1 MSETAD
7 LKKQKRNLIIAL
19 TTIVVLGAT
28 LIFLLIRIS
37 SNEQEAQVSKI
48 NSLIESMNALK
59 QQQKILET
67 KNKELHHKGDSLERN
82 LNVLWPHRSLVHNAR
97 LRDRVAEGLNFKP
110 GDIALLKQDSSR
122 VVITDIIVGGN
133 AFTYYVNYLVR
144 TSKGENKQVSP
155 YELNSLIA
163 K

>member
-1 MSETAD
+1 
-7 LKKQKRNLIIAL
+7 
-19 TTIVVLGAT
+19 
-28 LIFLLIRIS
+28 
-37 SNEQEAQVSKI
+37 
-48 NSLIESMNALK
+48 
-59 QQQKILET
+59 
-67 KNKELHHKGDSLERN
+67 
-82 LNVLWPHRSLVHNAR
+82 LWPHRSLVHNAR
-97 LRDRVAEGLNFKP
+97 LRDRVSEGLTFKP